1 MLQVATFAV
10 VNASAATVLAS
21 KLQSATADP
30 SAFGSQLRAKG
41 SLVFVESV
49 EAPVVKTVVLPAPSP
64 PVASPDVQAA
74 PSPPAEPTIDDDD
87 EGGGLFST
95 LADSFGS
102 WQIYEYVSV
111 GGAALL
117 LCCCCVGCI
126 CRRRLRNCC
135 ARICPCC
142 PCSRDSEG
150 TRRRQ
155 LVQLS
160 SSSLNAG
167 SEPTEK
173 QPRGGKK
180 PKPKKEKKEK
190 KEKAPKKEKREKP
203 KRPKPHK
210 GEGGA
215 SMRHSSKLPTMC
227 VGVLGRP
234 SKKSPHAYGG
244 AAPPVGAPS
253 DWEEFEDDSSGR
265 KYWYN
270 ESTGD
275 TTWEEPIELAAGRG
289 GMPDR
294 DSLVSCAAASPPA
307 LPPLPAL
314 GLSIGELPP
323 EWEQHVDDTTGEW
336 YWHNTTTDE
345 TTWEKPER

>member
-10 VNASAATVLAS
+10 ANASAATVLAS
-21 KLQSATADP
+21 KLQSAAADP

-74 PSPPAEPTIDDDD
+74 PSPPAEPTIDDDG

-95 LADSFGS
+95 LAGSFGS

-150 TRRRQ
+150 ARRRQ

-167 SEPTEK
+167 SEHTEK

-180 PKPKKEKKEK
+180 PKPKNEKKEK

-210 GEGGA
+210 GDPGPG
-215 SMRHSSKLPTMC
+215 
-227 VGVLGRP
+227 P
-234 SKKSPHAYGG
+234 SPNPSPNPNP
-244 AAPPVGAPS
+244 APAP
-253 DWEEFEDDSSGR
+253 
-265 KYWYN
+265 
-270 ESTGD
+270 
-275 TTWEEPIELAAGRG
+275 A
-289 GMPDR
+289 
-294 DSLVSCAAASPPA
+294 PA
-307 LPPLPAL
+307 LTLTPAPAPTLTFTPTRRGRREYEAFLQAADDVRGRARPTVEEIGARVRRRRPPRGRA
-314 GLSIGELPP
+314 E
-323 EWEQHVDDTTGEW
+323 
-336 YWHNTTTDE
+336 
-345 TTWEKPER
+345 